1 MEFGNHTAEVLVE
14 ALPYI
19 KKFYGTT
26 IVIKYGGH
34 AMVDKEMREK
44 VISDIVLMRFVGMN
58 PILVHGGGPDINY
71 QLEKENYQSRF
82 VDGLRV
88 TDSEVLDIAQ
98 MVLVG
103 KVNQEIV
110 ALLQKHGGNAV
121 GLSGIDGGTI
131 QAKKKLHYDKEHHPV
146 DLGYVGEI
154 TDIRPELIRN
164 ALEKE
169 YIPVISPIGLDE
181 QGGRYNINGDTAA
194 AAIAAAL
201 KADKFFLLTDTDGI
215 LDKDGQRISQVTTDG
230 LDALKADGTI
240 SGGMIPKAACCQHAI
255 QNGVASAH
263 IINGQ
268 MQHSLL
274 LELFTDDGVGT
285 MVVGG
290 KQDEQ

>member
-34 AMVDKEMREK
+34 ARVDKEMREK

-71 QLEKENYQSRF
+71 WLEKENYQCKF

-88 TDSEVLDIAQ
+88 TDREVLEIAQ
-98 MVLVG
+98 MVLIG

-131 QAKKKLHYDKEHHPV
+131 QAKKKLHYDKDNHLV

-154 TDIRPELIRN
+154 TKIRPDLIRN
-164 ALEKE
+164 ALAKE
-169 YIPVISPIGLDE
+169 YIPVISPIGLDDN
-181 QGGRYNINGDTAA
+181 GGRYNINGDTAA

-215 LDKDGQRISQVTTDG
+215 LDRNGARISQVTTDR
-230 LDALKADGTI
+230 LDQLEKEGVI
-240 SGGMIPKAACCQHAI
+240 YGGMIPKAACCKHAI
-255 QNGVASAH
+255 QNGVQSAH

-290 KQDEQ
+290 RQDE

>member
-19 KKFYGTT
+19 KKFYGNT

-34 AMVDKEMREK
+34 AMVDKTMREK
-44 VISDIVLMRFVGMN
+44 VISDIVLMRYVGMN

-71 QLEKENYQSRF
+71 WLEKENYQCKF

-88 TDSEVLDIAQ
+88 TDSEVLEIAQ
-98 MVLVG
+98 MVLIG

-110 ALLQKHGGNAV
+110 ALLQKHGGKAV

-131 QAKKKLHYDKEHHPV
+131 QAKKKLHYDKNNQLV
-146 DLGYVGEI
+146 DLGFVGEI
-154 TDIRPELIRN
+154 TDIHPELIHN
-164 ALEKE
+164 ALSKE

-181 QGGRYNINGDTAA
+181 AGGRYNINGDTAA
-194 AAIAAAL
+194 AAVAAAL

-215 LDKDGQRISQVTTDG
+215 LDQSGERISKLTSAD
-230 LDALKADGTI
+230 LDILQEEGVI
-240 SGGMIPKAACCQHAI
+240 YGGMIPKAKCCQFAI
-255 QNGVASAH
+255 DNGVQSAH

-285 MVVGG
+285 MVTGG
-290 KQDEQ
+290 KA

>member
-58 PILVHGGGPDINY
+58 PILVHGGGPEINY
-71 QLEKENYQSRF
+71 SLKRKIIRAKF
-82 VDGLRV
+82 VDGLAR
-88 TDSEVLDIAQ
+88 DRQRGAGHCADGA
-98 MVLVG
+98 VG

-154 TDIRPELIRN
+154 TDIRPALIRN

-215 LDKDGQRISQVTTDG
+215 LDKDGHRISQVTTDG

>member
-26 IVIKYGGH
+26 IAIKYGGH
-34 AMVDKEMREK
+34 AMFDKEMREK

-71 QLEKENYQSRF
+71 QLEKENYQSKF

-230 LDALKADGTI
+230 LDDLEADGTI
-240 SGGMIPKAACCQHAI
+240 SGGMLPKAACCKHAI
-255 QNGVASAH
+255 AGGVQSAH

>member
-19 KKFYGTT
+19 KKFYGNT

-34 AMVDKEMREK
+34 AMVDKTMRNK
-44 VISDIVLMRFVGMN
+44 VIADIVLMRYVGMN
-58 PILVHGGGPDINY
+58 PVLVHGGGPEINHW
-71 QLEKENYQSRF
+71 LEKEHHESSF

-88 TDSEVLDIAQ
+88 TDDEILDIAQ
-98 MVLVG
+98 MVLIG

-110 ALLQKHGGNAV
+110 ALLQKHGGMGL
-121 GLSGIDGGTI
+121 GLSGIDGGLI
-131 QAKKKLHYDKEHHPV
+131 QAKKKIHYDKDHNLV
-146 DLGYVGEI
+146 DLGHVGEI
-154 TDIRPELIRN
+154 TEIRPELIRN
-164 ALEKE
+164 SISKE

-181 QGGRYNINGDTAA
+181 TGNRYNINGDTAA

-201 KADKFFLLTDTDGI
+201 HADKFFLLTDTNGI
-215 LDKDGQRISQVTTDG
+215 LDKNGNRISKVSSKDFDKLRTDG
-230 LDALKADGTI
+230 VI
-240 SGGMIPKAACCQHAI
+240 YGGMLPKTECCAYAI
-255 QNGVASAH
+255 ENGVTSAH

-268 MQHSLL
+268 TPHSLL

-290 KQDEQ
+290 

>member
-19 KKFYGTT
+19 KKFYGNT

-34 AMVDKEMREK
+34 AMVDKTMREK
-44 VISDIVLMRFVGMN
+44 VISDIVLMRYVGMN

-71 QLEKENYQSRF
+71 WLEKENYQCKF

-88 TDSEVLDIAQ
+88 TDSEVLEIAQ
-98 MVLVG
+98 MVLIG

-110 ALLQKHGGNAV
+110 ALLQKHGGKAV

-131 QAKKKLHYDKEHHPV
+131 QAKKKLHYDKNNQLV
-146 DLGYVGEI
+146 DLGFVGEI
-154 TDIRPELIRN
+154 TDIHPELIHN
-164 ALEKE
+164 ALAKE

-181 QGGRYNINGDTAA
+181 FGGRYNINGDTAA
-194 AAIAAAL
+194 AAVAAAL

-215 LDKDGQRISQVTTDG
+215 LDKSGERISKITSVDLDTLQEDG
-230 LDALKADGTI
+230 VI
-240 SGGMIPKAACCQHAI
+240 YGGMIPKAKCCQFAI
-255 QNGVASAH
+255 ENGVQSAH
-263 IINGQ
+263 IINGK

-290 KQDEQ
+290 EA

>member
-71 QLEKENYQSRF
+71 QLEKENYQSKF

-154 TDIRPELIRN
+154 TDIRPALIRN

-215 LDKDGQRISQVTTDG
+215 LDNGRPSHQPGDDRRPRRFESRWHDLRRHDPESGLLPARHPKRRGQRAHHQRP
-230 LDALKADGTI
+230 DAAQLTLR
-240 SGGMIPKAACCQHAI
+240 
-255 QNGVASAH
+255 
-263 IINGQ
+263 IIHRRWCWHHGRRRQ
-268 MQHSLL
+268 
-274 LELFTDDGVGT
+274 TR
-285 MVVGG
+285 
-290 KQDEQ
+290 

>member
-71 QLEKENYQSRF
+71 QLEKENYQSKF

-98 MVLVG
+98 MVLDG

-121 GLSGIDGGTI
+121 GLSD
-131 QAKKKLHYDKEHHPV
+131 
-146 DLGYVGEI
+146 
-154 TDIRPELIRN
+154 
-164 ALEKE
+164 
-169 YIPVISPIGLDE
+169 
-181 QGGRYNINGDTAA
+181 INGDTAA

-255 QNGVASAH
+255 QKGVASAH

>member
-19 KKFYGTT
+19 KKFYGNT

-34 AMVDKEMREK
+34 AMVDKTMREK
-44 VISDIVLMRFVGMN
+44 VISDIVLMRYVGMN

-71 QLEKENYQSRF
+71 WLEKENYQCKF

-88 TDSEVLDIAQ
+88 TDSEVLEIAQ
-98 MVLVG
+98 MVLIG

-110 ALLQKHGGNAV
+110 ALLQKHGGKAV

-131 QAKKKLHYDKEHHPV
+131 QAKKKLHYDKNNQLV
-146 DLGYVGEI
+146 DLGFVGEI
-154 TDIRPELIRN
+154 TDIHPELIHN
-164 ALEKE
+164 ALSKE

-181 QGGRYNINGDTAA
+181 AGGRYNINGDTAA
-194 AAIAAAL
+194 AAVAAAL

-215 LDKDGQRISQVTTDG
+215 LDQSGERISKLTSAD
-230 LDALKADGTI
+230 LDTLQEEGVI
-240 SGGMIPKAACCQHAI
+240 SGGMIPKAKCCQFAI
-255 QNGVASAH
+255 DNGVQSAH

-285 MVVGG
+285 MVTGG
-290 KQDEQ
+290 KA

>member
-19 KKFYGTT
+19 KKFYGNT

-34 AMVDKEMREK
+34 AMVDKTMREK
-44 VISDIVLMRFVGMN
+44 VISDIVLMRYVGMN

-71 QLEKENYQSRF
+71 WLEKENYQCKF

-88 TDSEVLDIAQ
+88 TDSEVLEIAQ
-98 MVLVG
+98 MVLIG

-110 ALLQKHGGNAV
+110 ALLQKHGGKAV

-131 QAKKKLHYDKEHHPV
+131 QAKKKIHFDKNNQPV
-146 DLGYVGEI
+146 DLGFVGEI
-154 TDIRPELIRN
+154 TDIHPELIHN
-164 ALEKE
+164 ALAKE

-181 QGGRYNINGDTAA
+181 NGGRYNINGDTAA
-194 AAIAAAL
+194 AAVAAAL

-215 LDKDGQRISQVTTDG
+215 LDQSGQRISKLTSGD
-230 LDALKADGTI
+230 LDTLQNDSVI
-240 SGGMIPKAACCQHAI
+240 YGGMIPKAKCCQFAI
-255 QNGVASAH
+255 DNGVQSAH

-285 MVVGG
+285 MVTGG
-290 KQDEQ
+290 KA